1 MMIHHP
7 AKYQNDNVTNFRNM
21 HSSKSTLLNH
31 SIWQNQ
37 ETDETIKVI
46 EEPKLIEI
54 NGRNNSMSPSGHP
67 IECKSFTIAAILG
80 LNNNN
85 NHNRNF
91 NEVVNLSLSQSS
103 TIFGGLDGIP
113 QLYSGGST
121 SNRRSSINYQCT
133 EHALK
138 NLQQTFSTHATE
150 LKKENCMNA
159 LEEND
164 AIKKSVFKNKRVRTI
179 FTPDQLER
187 LEAEFERQQYMVGP
201 ERLYLAHTLHL
212 TEAQVKV
219 WFQNRRIKWRKHH
232 LEVTQQRLAFLR
244 HQQTQSVSETKQV
257 KKNIDLIEKQDFR
270 SSVSP
275 ELTVCSESNEAI
287 NTESEND

>member
-80 LNNNN
+80 
-85 NHNRNF
+85 
-91 NEVVNLSLSQSS
+91 QSS